1 MYSLVDIIL
10 VKKTNEKIEN
20 GQIINVDDYFVGDK
34 IEEYMLPAKLNEKLL
49 SK

>member
-20 GQIINVDDYFVGDK
+20 GQIINVDEYFVKASYGDL
-34 IEEYMLPAKLNEKLL
+34 ISMCNQL
-49 SK
+49 